1 MIKCHRFSHFQQSTL
16 DQFQTC
22 VKCEEADISS
32 EIACRADK
40 IARIEADI
48 LRVEQAIEKTEAAL
62 KQVILW
68 ARLQASWH

>member
-1 MIKCHRFSHFQQSTL
+1 M
-16 DQFQTC
+16 
-22 VKCEEADISS
+22 KCEEADISS

-48 LRVEQAIEKTEAAL
+48 LRVEQAIEKTEVDL